1 MAVLCSIYIRR
12 RDIINNSPQ
21 RKLCSIFNGAGD
33 GARRVWSRSADLP
46 IKIQLHD
53 YQKRRCYTSCDSDE
67 FKRILSFLKVFANH
81 TARLCVE
88 IVEKTVCHEGVRD
101 TRRNNLLPDS
111 DTDEEDDEGMRYDC
125 CDDPDG
131 ASSGDEEYGTT
142 KGRFAQEE
150 EEMFYLPPQ
159 KRGESSMPDFLQ
171 IERGSVELAVGQR
184 YPTKKNLE
192 LRLKMLSVALKFDY
206 NVGYSTPTLLTVHC
220 WIEGCSWRARAPTL
234 GSAPEF
240 FIKSYVKDHS
250 CSVTERS
257 SRSRQAKP
265 DLLGRLYSEF
275 VGCVGPTVLPC
286 HVADAL
292 NKRYGV
298 KMDYWKAHHTL
309 RFARQLVAG
318 SSESGYEDLPAYL
331 YMIRRAN
338 LGTLIMLDVDEEDMF
353 KFLFIDFAASI
364 HGFPHMRKV
373 VVVDATYLQGK
384 YKGTLLTASTQDG
397 NFNIFP
403 IAFGVVDTENHESW
417 EWTREC
423 YGLVKKAASA
433 YRLLEFNQLFAQ
445 IQALDPALHKYLV
458 EADVRLWTRV
468 YFPGNRYNFT
478 TSNIAES
485 LNNVLSPFRGSPIVQ
500 LLDAARALLTRWF
513 AARRKNASL
522 MKTTLTRGVEKLL
535 ESRVEDAKLGTAQE
549 IDGHQSQVTCGGV
562 LHVVNL
568 TEKKCTCRRF
578 DLDKLPC
585 VHAIAAAEAK
595 GMSQIALAHTY
606 FRRTSLYNS
615 YAKNVMP
622 RDVSFPVPENVIA
635 KLCKP
640 PVVHQPPGRPKN
652 SRMKSALEVAMENKR
667 PRKENT
673 CGKCNKIGHNRAT
686 CKT

>member
-1 MAVLCSIYIRR
+1 
-12 RDIINNSPQ
+12 
-21 RKLCSIFNGAGD
+21 
-33 GARRVWSRSADLP
+33 
-46 IKIQLHD
+46 
-53 YQKRRCYTSCDSDE
+53 
-67 FKRILSFLKVFANH
+67 
-81 TARLCVE
+81 
-88 IVEKTVCHEGVRD
+88 
-101 TRRNNLLPDS
+101 
-111 DTDEEDDEGMRYDC
+111 
-125 CDDPDG
+125 
-131 ASSGDEEYGTT
+131 
-142 KGRFAQEE
+142 
-150 EEMFYLPPQ
+150 MFYLPPK

-250 CSVTERS
+250 CSVTKRS

-265 DLLGRLYSEF
+265 DLLGKLYSEF

-292 NKRYGV
+292 NKRYGI

-338 LGTLIMLDVDEEDMF
+338 PVTLIKLDVDEEDRF
-353 KFLFIDFAASI
+353 KFLFIAFAASI
-364 HGFPHMRKV
+364 HGYPHMRKV

-417 EWTREC
+417 EWFFKQLNRVIPVDEDLAMISDRHKSIKYAIKKVYPLASRGICTYHLHKNIILRFRTREC

-535 ESRVEDAKLGTAQE
+535 ESRVEDAKL
-549 IDGHQSQVTCGGV
+549 
-562 LHVVNL
+562 
-568 TEKKCTCRRF
+568 
-578 DLDKLPC
+578 
-585 VHAIAAAEAK
+585 
-595 GMSQIALAHTY
+595 
-606 FRRTSLYNS
+606 
-615 YAKNVMP
+615 
-622 RDVSFPVPENVIA
+622 
-635 KLCKP
+635 
-640 PVVHQPPGRPKN
+640 
-652 SRMKSALEVAMENKR
+652 
-667 PRKENT
+667 
-673 CGKCNKIGHNRAT
+673 
-686 CKT
+686 